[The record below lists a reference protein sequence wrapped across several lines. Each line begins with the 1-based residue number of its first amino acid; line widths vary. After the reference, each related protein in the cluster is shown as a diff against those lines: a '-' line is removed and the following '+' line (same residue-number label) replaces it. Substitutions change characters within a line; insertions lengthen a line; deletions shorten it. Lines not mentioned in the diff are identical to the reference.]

1 MSNANPSFGAQK
13 LGAGS
18 VDALNLT
25 QYAGEVLEAFEARRI
40 MRDLIRTRSI
50 SGAKSAQFP
59 AFFKA
64 FAGLHVPGT
73 ELIGQDIQKND
84 VTVTVDGLL
93 IHDVYVDRIDEMLT
107 HYDLRGPY
115 ARAQGEGIARV
126 YDVMCSQ
133 LVAQAAYAPEL
144 FTGDGGGQRVQQGS
158 GKDFDTSG
166 LDLIDAL
173 AEAKLKM
180 EQNDVDVD
188 NLNAI
193 FLPLQWQLIAN
204 SDKNVNRDF
213 GDSSIQNP
221 GLSTMVGVKIHK
233 SNAFLFGRNV
243 TPYNA
248 STNATGLVGHPTDTR
263 RLPATLNAKYHRDMT
278 KVRGLVFSDEAAA
291 MLHVL
296 DLNTEATWDPRRRAT
311 LLVAE
316 MAAGGD
322 VLRSKSGTA
331 LVKPQSVRST

>member
-1 MSNANPSFGAQK
+1 MSNANPSFGAQR

-18 VDALNLT
+18 TSALNLT

-64 FAGLHVPGT
+64 WAGIHTPGN
-73 ELIGQDIQKND
+73 ELLGQDIQKTD

-126 YDVMCSQ
+126 YDVMASQ
-133 LVAQAAYAPEL
+133 LVAKATDAAEL
-144 FTGDGGGQRVQQGS
+144 FAGDGGGGKVTQS
-158 GKDFDTSG
+158 GTQDFTKSG

-173 AEAKLKM
+173 AAAKLSR
-180 EQNDVDVD
+180 EALDVDVD

-193 FLPLQWQLIAN
+193 FMPLQWSLIAN
-204 SDKNVNRDF
+204 SDKNINRDY
-213 GDSSIQNP
+213 GDSNIRNP
-221 GLSTMVGVKIHK
+221 SLDTMVGVRVHK
-233 SNAFLFGRNV
+233 SNAFAFGKDV

-248 STNATGLVGHPTDTR
+248 GTNADGLVGHPTDIR
-263 RLPATLNAKYHRDMT
+263 RLPATLNAKYHRDMSKT
-278 KVRGLVFSDEAAA
+278 VGLVFSDEAAA

-322 VLRSKSGTA
+322 VLRGKCA
-331 LVKPQSVRST
+331 VEIKLP

>member
-1 MSNANPSFGAQK
+1 MSNATPSFGAQK
-13 LGAGS
+13 LGTGS
-18 VDALNLT
+18 TSALNLT
-25 QYAGEVLEAFEARRI
+25 QYAGEVLEAFEAKRI

-50 SGAKSAQFP
+50 SGGKSAQFP

-73 ELIGQDIQKND
+73 ELTGQDIQKNE

-126 YDVMCSQ
+126 YDVMCSM
-133 LVAQAAYAPEL
+133 LVAKAAFGAEL
-144 FTGDGGGQRVQQGS
+144 FAGDGGGGQVTQS
-158 GKDFDTSG
+158 GTQDFSTSG

-173 AEAKLKM
+173 AAAKLSR
-180 EQNDVDVD
+180 EVLDVDVD

-193 FLPLQWQLIAN
+193 FQPLQWSLIAN
-204 SDKNVNRDF
+204 SDKNINRDY
-213 GDSSIQNP
+213 GEGSVHNP
-221 GLSTMVGVKIHK
+221 TVSTMAGVRVHK
-233 SNAFLFGRNV
+233 SNAFLFGRDV
-243 TPYNA
+243 TPYNV
-248 STNATGLVGHPTDTR
+248 STNADGLVGHPTDVR
-263 RLPATLNAKYHRDMT
+263 RLPATLNAKYHRDLT
-278 KVRGLVFSDEAAA
+278 KMVGLVFTEEAAA

-296 DLNTEATWDPRRRAT
+296 DLNTEATWDARRRAT
-311 LLVAE
+311 LLIAE

-322 VLRSKSGTA
+322 VLRSKCAVA
-331 LVKPQSVRST
+331 LMKP

>member
-1 MSNANPSFGAQK
+1 MSNAVPTFSAQK

-18 VDALNLT
+18 VDALNLV
-25 QYAGEVLEAFEARRI
+25 QYGGEVLEAFESKRI

-50 SGAKSAQFP
+50 TGGKSAQFP

-73 ELIGQDIQKND
+73 ELTGQDIQKSE

-93 IHDVYVDRIDEMLT
+93 IHDVYVDRIDEMLV
-107 HYDLRGPY
+107 HYDVRGPY

-126 YDVMCSQ
+126 YDAMCSQ
-133 LVAQAAYAPEL
+133 LVAAAAFGPEI
-144 FTGDGGGQRVQQGS
+144 FAGDGGGRQVTETGTQ
-158 GKDFDTSG
+158 DFAASG

-173 AEAKLKM
+173 NAAKLGA
-180 EQNDVDVD
+180 EEADVDVD

-193 FLPLQWQLIAN
+193 FLPLQWSLIAN
-204 SDKNVNRDF
+204 SDKNINSDYQ
-213 GDSSIQNP
+213 GDGSVRSQVLKTI
-221 GLSTMVGVKIHK
+221 SDIRVYK
-233 SNAFLFGRNV
+233 SNAFLFGKDV

-248 STNATGLVGHPTDTR
+248 GTNADGLVGHPSDPR
-263 RLPATLNAKYHRDMT
+263 RLPATLNAKYHRDMAN
-278 KVRGLVFSDEAAA
+278 VVGLVFTEEAAA

-296 DLNTEATWDPRRRAT
+296 DLNTEATWDARRRAT

-322 VLRSKSGTA
+322 PLRAKCATA
-331 LVKPQSVRST
+331 LMKA

>member
-1 MSNANPSFGAQK
+1 MSNASPSFGAQK
-13 LGAGS
+13 QGTGS

-25 QYAGEVLEAFEARRI
+25 EYAGEVLEAFEAKRI

-73 ELIGQDIQKND
+73 ELTGQDIQKNE

-133 LVAQAAYAPEL
+133 LVTAAAYGPEL
-144 FTGDGGGQRVQQGS
+144 FAGDGGGSRVTQTAAQ
-158 GKDFDTSG
+158 DFSTSG

-173 AEAKLKM
+173 AKAKLDL
-180 EQNDVDVD
+180 ELRDVDVD
-188 NLNAI
+188 NLNSI
-193 FLPLQWQLIAN
+193 FNPLQWQLIAN
-204 SDKNVNRDF
+204 SDKNINRDY
-213 GDSSIQNP
+213 GDSNISNP
-221 GLSTMVGVKIHK
+221 GLETMVGVRIHK
-233 SNAFLFGRNV
+233 SNAFLFGRDV

-248 STNATGLVGHPTDTR
+248 TSNADGLVGHPSDPR
-263 RLPATLNAKYHRDMT
+263 RLPASLNAKYHRDLT
-278 KVRGLVFSDEAAA
+278 NVVGVVFSEEAAA

-322 VLRSKSGTA
+322 VLRSKCAVA
-331 LVKPQSVRST
+331 LTKA

>member
-1 MSNANPSFGAQK
+1 MSNATPSFGAQK
-13 LGAGS
+13 LGAGAT
-18 VDALNLT
+18 DALNLT
-25 QYAGEVLEAFEARRI
+25 QYAGEVLEAFESKRI

-64 FAGLHVPGT
+64 YAGLHVPGT
-73 ELIGQDIQKND
+73 ELTGKDIQKNE

-93 IHDVYVDRIDEMLT
+93 IHDVYVDRIDEMLL

-133 LVAQAAYAPEL
+133 LVAAAAYGTEI
-144 FTGDGGGQRVQQGS
+144 FTGDGGGRQVTES
-158 GKDFDTSG
+158 GTQDFTTSG
-166 LDLIDAL
+166 TDLIDAL
-173 AEAKLKM
+173 NAAKLGA
-180 EQNDVDVD
+180 EQADVDVD

-193 FLPLQWQLIAN
+193 FLPLQWSLIAN
-204 SDKNVNRDF
+204 SDKNINSDYQ
-213 GDSSIQNP
+213 GDGSVRSQVLRTI
-221 GLSTMVGVKIHK
+221 SDIRVHK
-233 SNAFLFGRNV
+233 SNSFLFGKDV
-243 TPYNA
+243 TPYDA
-248 STNATGLVGHPTDTR
+248 GTNADGLVGHPTDPR
-263 RLPATLNAKYHRDMT
+263 RLPATLAAKYHRDMAN
-278 KVRGLVFSDEAAA
+278 VVGLVFTDEAAA

-296 DLNTEATWDPRRRAT
+296 DMNTEATWDARRRAT

-322 VLRSKSGTA
+322 VLRAKCATA
-331 LVKPQSVRST
+331 LVKS

>member
-1 MSNANPSFGAQK
+1 MTNATPSFGAQR
-13 LGAGS
+13 LGTGS

-25 QYAGEVLEAFEARRI
+25 QYAGEVLEAFEQKRI

-64 FAGLHVPGT
+64 WAGIHTPGA
-73 ELIGQDIQKND
+73 ELTGKDIQKSD
-84 VTVTVDGLL
+84 VTIMVDGLL

-126 YDVMCSQ
+126 YDVMASQ
-133 LVAQAAYAPEL
+133 LVAKAAYGAEI
-144 FTGDGGGQRVQQGS
+144 FTGDGGGRQVTETGAQ
-158 GKDFDTSG
+158 DFTTSG
-166 LDLIDAL
+166 LDLIDAINS
-173 AEAKLKM
+173 AKLGA
-180 EQNDVDVD
+180 ENADVDVD

-193 FLPLQWQLIAN
+193 FQPLQWSLIAN
-204 SDKNVNRDF
+204 SDKNINRDF
-213 GDSSIQNP
+213 GGQGSVANTT
-221 GLSTMVGVKIHK
+221 LSLISGVKIHK
-233 SNAFLFGRNV
+233 SNAFLFGRDV
-243 TPYNA
+243 TAYNA
-248 STNATGLVGHPTDTR
+248 GTNADGLVGHPTDVR
-263 RLPATLNAKYHRDMT
+263 RLPATLAAKYHRDMT
-278 KVRGLVFSDEAAA
+278 NVVGLVFTDEAAA

-296 DLNTEATWDPRRRAT
+296 DMNTEATWDARRRAT

-322 VLRSKSGTA
+322 VLRAKCATA
-331 LVKPQSVRST
+331 LVKT